1 MTNTARNKKSFPLSE
16 NLTEKVLQWAC
27 SYEYCTYF
35 NPNQI
40 KEYPFASFKNFIAV
54 ATNNAICFNG
64 VNDFELLDNYLKRNQ
79 DWLIGHLAYD
89 LKNQIEKLNSNHEST
104 VDFGLGCFFV
114 PDHLIFFEGNKMIIA
129 SYENPSDI
137 YNQIIA
143 FKKTT
148 DPDNYHFDH
157 IALQTTREQ
166 YVKTAS
172 KLIDHIY
179 EGDIYEINYCIEYC
193 INELR
198 INPILFYQD
207 LCKTSP
213 TPFSVFYKI
222 GSKYALGAS
231 PERYLKKSGD
241 QLISQPIKG
250 TAKRGASES
259 EDVDIINKLRNN
271 EKERAENM
279 MIVDLVRNDLSR
291 SAITG
296 SVKVEEMFGI
306 YSFKHW
312 HQMISTVSANMR
324 PGISEA
330 EVIKNAFP
338 MGSMTGA
345 PKVKVMELIEH
356 YENFKR
362 NLYSGAI
369 GYFTPEGDFDFNVVI
384 RTLFYD
390 QKTKK
395 GSFMVGSA
403 ITSDA
408 DPGQE
413 FEECQL
419 KAKPIIETLNK
430 LCKNQ
435 QENY

>member
-1 MTNTARNKKSFPLSE
+1 MTKTLRNKASFPV
-16 NLTEKVLQWAC
+16 TEKIIGNILYWA
-27 SYEYCTYF
+27 SSFEYCSYF
-35 NPNQI
+35 NPNQTSQ
-40 KEYPFASFKNFIAV
+40 YPFSPFKHFLAV
-54 ATNNAICFNG
+54 AQKSALTFNG
-64 VNDFELLDNYLKRNQ
+64 QDDFDQLASYLDQNQ
-79 DWLIGHLAYD
+79 DWLVGHLAYD
-89 LKNQIEKLNSNHEST
+89 LKNQIEKLESNHHST
-104 VDFGLGCFFV
+104 VDFGPGQFFV
-114 PDHLIFFEGNKMIIA
+114 PDHLLFFEGERLTIESIEDPQVVYVQIESLKPTKNA
-129 SYENPSDI
+129 SHHCD
-137 YNQIIA
+137 QI
-143 FKKTT
+143 T
-148 DPDNYHFDH
+148 
-157 IALQTTREQ
+157 LQTSNEE
-166 YVKTAS
+166 YVKTAA

-193 INELR
+193 IKSLQ
-198 INPILFYQD
+198 IDPVLFFNK
-207 LCKTSP
+207 LCKISP
-213 TPFSVFYKI
+213 TPFSIFYKN

-231 PERYLKKSGD
+231 PERFLKKSGN

-250 TAKRGASES
+250 TAKRGTNETEDNQIIES
-259 EDVDIINKLRNN
+259 LRNN

-291 SAITG
+291 SAVTG

-324 PGISEA
+324 SDINIA

-356 YENFKR
+356 YETFKR
-362 NLYSGAI
+362 GLYSGAI

-384 RTLFYD
+384 RTLLYD
-390 QKTKK
+390 QETSK

-403 ITSDA
+403 LTSDA
-408 DPGQE
+408 DPEQE

-419 KAKPIIETLNK
+419 KARPIIETLES
-430 LCKNQ
+430 LCKSIHKI
-435 QENY
+435 